1 MKQQEFKDVE
11 EELSVIRKNVK
22 RFSTREELASRLQL
36 ITMDLTDKLND
47 RPTMTYFKRFQND
60 YGRKLSDLTEYTK
73 SQFGILNTQQ
83 QDQDRELAKLDKEMD
98 KVQLELYKKVST
110 ADA

>member
-1 MKQQEFKDVE
+1 MTFVKIQ
-11 EELSVIRKNVK
+11 KNK
-22 RFSTREELASRLQL
+22 A
-36 ITMDLTDKLND
+36 
-47 RPTMTYFKRFQND
+47 YFKRFQND